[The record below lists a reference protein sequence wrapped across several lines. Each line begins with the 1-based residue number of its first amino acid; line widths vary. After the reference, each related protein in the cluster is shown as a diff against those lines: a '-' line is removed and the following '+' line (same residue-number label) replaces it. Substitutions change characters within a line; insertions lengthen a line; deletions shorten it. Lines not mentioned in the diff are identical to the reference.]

1 MADTTRR
8 IEMECPNCKK
18 AYQIDVP
25 VGEFEAIKSKKGIVT
40 IGLVAPCGHAC
51 QIFVDPKWKYRGGQA
66 ADIVLDAGKVAA
78 TDGAGSN
85 LTAGAENADMV
96 YRIASDIIAMDARDH
111 AWIKSMGAEEKVEIA
126 EIALV
131 TGDKDAAKGIFTDIA
146 EFASSIDD
154 EEFAAAIE
162 ERISKINLLFRPG
175 ESIDYAAVLDEVEQA
190 VCGDDSIKNVKLKH
204 LERLDAVIIDLAVA
218 NAKGEITNKDLEYKK
233 ERLLQ
238 IKEKLG

>member
-1 MADTTRR
+1 MADAIKR
-8 IEMECPNCKK
+8 IDMECPQCKK

-25 VGEFEAIKSKKGIVT
+25 VTEFEAVKNKKGIVT

-78 TDGAGSN
+78 ADGS
-85 LTAGAENADMV
+85 GADLSASADNADMI

-111 AWIKSMGAEEKVEIA
+111 AWIKSLGAEEKVDIA
-126 EIALV
+126 ELALM
-131 TGDKDAAKGIFTDIA
+131 TGDKDAAKGIFTDLA

-154 EEFAAAIE
+154 EEFAAAID

-190 VCGDDSIKNVKLKH
+190 VNNDAVNVVKIKH

-238 IKEKLG
+238 IKEKLA

>member
-1 MADTTRR
+1 MAAETKR
-8 IEMECPNCKK
+8 IDMECPQCKK

-25 VGEFEAIKSKKGIVT
+25 VGEFETIKAKKGIVT

-66 ADIVLDAGKVAA
+66 ADIVLDAGNVAA
-78 TDGAGSN
+78 ADGSETKLAGD
-85 LTAGAENADMV
+85 ADNADMA

-111 AWIKSMGAEEKVEIA
+111 AWIKSLGAEEKVDIA
-126 EIALV
+126 ELALV
-131 TGDKDAAKGIFTDIA
+131 TGDKDAAKGIFSDLA

-154 EEFAAAIE
+154 EEFAAAID

-190 VCGDDSIKNVKLKH
+190 VNNDTAKVVKIKH

-238 IKEKLG
+238 IKEKLA